1 MKDYKIVNRIG
12 IAVCCSFVLSLLLY
26 QATGLNRMVCAW
38 GYALAYFGLTMCCF
52 KYLRKDTESTSS
64 MLLAIVLGRIVLEVP
79 LTILSFI
86 GRLPHLAFLF
96 TSLLAIMLGMI
107 CYVERKA
114 WAYILSLLIMA
125 ILITF
130 PLEQWHAFILERY
143 FVGI

>member
-1 MKDYKIVNRIG
+1 MKDFNILKRFGIV
-12 IAVCCSFVLSLLLY
+12 VCCSFIISLLLSLI
-26 QATGLNRMVCAW
+26 TGLNRMVYAW
-38 GYALAYFGLTMCCF
+38 GYAIAFFGLTMCCF
-52 KYLRKDTESTSS
+52 RYLHKDTESKASVI
-64 MLLAIVLGRIVLEVP
+64 LAIILGRIVLEVHF
-79 LTILSFI
+79 TILGFI
-86 GRLPHLAFLF
+86 TKLPYLAFLF
-96 TSLLAIMLGMI
+96 TSLVAIMLGMI